1 MKFQGKNDPCRIVNG
16 DSLIGVWISSDS
28 LSISEFIN
36 KSGHINSPGK
46 DISTGEITLEN
57 FSTLN
62 RTKIKWI
69 TTERKV
75 NSQPEKGPDGI
86 IKSYATIQRIIET
99 RHRHKS
105 CWGVLI
111 QLDKLSFNK
120 TVKTNELSIIE
131 QKHDRDI
138 KDIMTWRVEK
148 SRHKLTIKFKKGC
161 GDFGSGNIVDVI
173 IKSSAISGLPKEDI
187 TLSISTDI

>member
-1 MKFQGKNDPCRIVNG
+1 MRIIFLIVCILFTC
-16 DSLIGVWISSDS
+16 SL
-28 LSISEFIN
+28 N
-36 KSGHINSPGK
+36 AYPAKP
-46 DISTGEITLEN
+46 
-57 FSTLN
+57 
-62 RTKIKWI
+62 
-69 TTERKV
+69 
-75 NSQPEKGPDGI
+75 P
-86 IKSYATIQRIIET
+86 ATIQQIVET
-99 RHRHKS
+99 RQGHKS

-131 QKHDRDI
+131 QKENSELRNV
-138 KDIMTWRVEK
+138 MTWRVDK

-161 GDFGSGNIVDVI
+161 GDFGTGNIVDVI

>member
-1 MKFQGKNDPCRIVNG
+1 MRNFFLIVCFIFTY
-16 DSLIGVWISSDS
+16 SLNAYSA
-28 LSISEFIN
+28 
-36 KSGHINSPGK
+36 KP
-46 DISTGEITLEN
+46 
-57 FSTLN
+57 
-62 RTKIKWI
+62 
-69 TTERKV
+69 
-75 NSQPEKGPDGI
+75 P
-86 IKSYATIQRIIET
+86 ATIQRIIET
-99 RHRHKS
+99 RQGHNS

-120 TVKTNELSIIE
+120 TIKASELNIIE

-138 KDIMTWRVEK
+138 KDIMIWRVDK

-161 GDFGSGNIVDVI
+161 GDFGTGNIVDVI

>member
-1 MKFQGKNDPCRIVNG
+1 MLKKISYLPLLILF
-16 DSLIGVWISSDS
+16 LIGIIYPQEPD
-28 LSISEFIN
+28 
-36 KSGHINSPGK
+36 
-46 DISTGEITLEN
+46 
-57 FSTLN
+57 
-62 RTKIKWI
+62 
-69 TTERKV
+69 
-75 NSQPEKGPDGI
+75 KGSGI
-86 IKSYATIQRIIET
+86 IKSQATIQRIIET
-99 RHRHKS
+99 RQGHKS

-131 QKHDRDI
+131 QKENSELRNV
-138 KDIMTWRVEK
+138 MTWRVDK

-161 GDFGSGNIVDVI
+161 GDFGTGNIVDVI